1 MSFSM
6 TRAAVESFTLTQAKY
21 LASKVTADMRRCQQ
35 LYGEPDDARINN
47 LGSEL
52 ALLLRDGYVKSY
64 EFGFIR
70 DADYERILTW
80 KYSVDSSGNLVSD
93 DRPGRIVSGV
103 NVSGTTLRTYLIK
116 SSAWDALS
124 SAQKAAIEATLPIT
138 RKDAPEY
145 KSSLGVWQ
153 CDLTYSASGV
163 ALTRQT
169 FKLYGT

>member
-6 TRAAVESFTLTQAKY
+6 TRAAVTSFTLTQAKY
-21 LASKVTADMRRCQQ
+21 LASKVAADMRRCQQ
-35 LYGEPDDARINN
+35 LYGEPDDAHINN
-47 LGSEL
+47 LGTEL

-64 EFGFIR
+64 EFGFVR
-70 DADYERILTW
+70 NADYERVLTW
-80 KYSVDSSGNLVSD
+80 RYSVDSAGNLTSD

-124 SAQKAAIEATLPIT
+124 SAQRAAIEASLPIT
-138 RKDAPEY
+138 RTHAPEY
-145 KSSLGVWQ
+145 NSSLGLWQ
-153 CDLTYSASGV
+153 YDRTYSAGV
-163 ALTRQT
+163 TLTRQT